1 MFLREQKKH
10 WRKWVRNFAEYLGS
24 FITPSSSSNSDVSFR
39 CPQASHAFKCLDPFF
54 RHTLIFPRRK
64 LQVYSQIVQSIL
76 LHGSGSQSPALI
88 TRFDSLH
95 CKPLRQIFQI
105 KSPDYHSN
113 PSDAPFLKSIS
124 SITCLPCPS
133 HPLSSFH

>member
-54 RHTLIFPRRK
+54 RHTLISPLK
-64 LQVYSQIVQSIL
+64 LQVSQIIQSIL
-76 LHGSGSQSPALI
+76 LHGSESQDVP
-88 TRFDSLH
+88 SL
-95 CKPLRQIFQI
+95 LT
-105 KSPDYHSN
+105 SSNHS
-113 PSDAPFLKSIS
+113 F
-124 SITCLPCPS
+124 
-133 HPLSSFH
+133 